1 MGFFA
6 RVIKAVLVLTALK
19 TIQARCHHITSR
31 GHLIPPQEPGL
42 LFTADIDPVG
52 GDLKG
57 AEERREE
64 SNRNEGVQDNGRE
77 GGTAVNAGMPPP
89 RGPLRDLQRSW
100 DGLNQ
105 VNCGRSFTS
114 ASRVVNGHDASLGE
128 WPWQAWLRL
137 DNKHLCGGTLIMPE
151 WVMTAAHCVLDD
163 DPSKFTVILGDVDQY
178 RDEGMEQQFQVKR
191 IIKHT
196 LFSHPVPYEND
207 IALFRLSRPA
217 EPSDAVNRA
226 CLPRFLEEVP
236 NGMECYIS
244 GWGQV
249 FGKGEPSSILQQARM
264 PVVSNSACAAKLD
277 TSPSGGLHT
286 DNRTWIVTSKMMCAG
301 DAGRTETSGCY
312 GDSGGPFQCKTSGDQ
327 WVVHGIVSWGDPDC
341 SSSRH
346 YSVFTRVS
354 VFRRWIESV
363 IETIA

>member
-1 MGFFA
+1 MFFYN
-6 RVIKAVLVLTALK
+6 VFSSLT
-19 TIQARCHHITSR
+19 
-31 GHLIPPQEPGL
+31 
-42 LFTADIDPVG
+42 
-52 GDLKG
+52 
-57 AEERREE
+57 
-64 SNRNEGVQDNGRE
+64 
-77 GGTAVNAGMPPP
+77 
-89 RGPLRDLQRSW
+89 
-100 DGLNQ
+100 

-128 WPWQAWLRL
+128 WPWQAWLKL

-217 EPSDAVNRA
+217 EPSDAVNSA

-244 GWGQV
+244 GMCQRLITV
-249 FGKGEPSSILQQARM
+249 NKIERM
-264 PVVSNSACAAKLD
+264 FDDAFDLKSVLRALIPVLVNKAKL
-277 TSPSGGLHT
+277 
-286 DNRTWIVTSKMMCAG
+286 
-301 DAGRTETSGCY
+301 Y
-312 GDSGGPFQCKTSGDQ
+312 
-327 WVVHGIVSWGDPDC
+327 
-341 SSSRH
+341 SSNL
-346 YSVFTRVS
+346 
-354 VFRRWIESV
+354 
-363 IETIA
+363 